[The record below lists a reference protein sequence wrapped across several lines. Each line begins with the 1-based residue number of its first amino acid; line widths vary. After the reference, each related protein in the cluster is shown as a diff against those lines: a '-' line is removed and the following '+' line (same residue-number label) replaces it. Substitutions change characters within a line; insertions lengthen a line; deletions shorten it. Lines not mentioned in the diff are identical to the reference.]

1 MIATLLL
8 AAALAASADGT
19 ARVPGTRLKLG
30 MTEKQVQAQGAFVES
45 PAADAKGMTARKGEL
60 RFFGVLCQ
68 ATLLFRNG
76 RLTRASFEA
85 EGVSPQAIAY
95 VEDQLVRHRMWKE
108 CSRYDADQH
117 SCVWHGEL
125 RLHLETRPARLAAR
139 VEPDGDVPWADDPAA
154 AGTKAGETRTE
165 SPGAAPGA
173 SAAPDTAARAV
184 STPAQGIEPPAKSEA
199 PAKPVTPS
207 GSATAA
213 AAASGTPPVAAPGS
227 IAGAAPSPTAV
238 AVLPDTFTISLVTRN
253 SPSDWPRV
261 ISSPPLE
268 YPDAARRESVQG
280 IVWVLAQV
288 GADGLVQ
295 SARVQRGIRELNDT
309 AVAWVQQSKFAPCVR
324 DNAPCR
330 FWVRVA
336 VRFTLF

>member
-1 MIATLLL
+1 MITALLL
-8 AAALAASADGT
+8 AVTLAASADGT

-30 MTEKQVQAQGAFVES
+30 MTEKQVQAQGTFVES
-45 PAADAKGMTARKGEL
+45 PSTDAKGMTARKGEL
-60 RFFGVLCQ
+60 RFFGVLCE

-76 RLTRASFEA
+76 RLSRANFEA
-85 EGVSPQAIAY
+85 DGVSPQAIAY

-108 CSRYDADQH
+108 CSRYDAQQH

-125 RLHLETRPARLAAR
+125 RLHLETKPARLEAR
-139 VEPDGDVPWADDPAA
+139 IEPAGDVPWANEPAA
-154 AGTKAGETRTE
+154 AGANEPGTKVALD
-165 SPGAAPGA
+165 AARDA
-173 SAAPDTAARAV
+173 KAAPDSAGR
-184 STPAQGIEPPAKSEA
+184 PAP
-199 PAKPVTPS
+199 
-207 GSATAA
+207 AA
-213 AAASGTPPVAAPGS
+213 AATPGTPPVAAPGS

-253 SPSDWPRV
+253 SPSDWPRIV
-261 ISSPPLE
+261 SSPPLD

-280 IVWVLAQV
+280 IVWVMAQV
-288 GADGLVQ
+288 GADGAVQ
-295 SARVQRGIRELNDT
+295 SARVQRGIRELNDA
-309 AVAWVQQSKFAPCVR
+309 AVAWVQQSRFAPCVR

>member
-1 MIATLLL
+1 MLVALLL
-8 AAALAASADGT
+8 AVILAASADGT

-30 MTEKQVQAQGAFVES
+30 MTEKQVQAQGTFVES
-45 PAADAKGMTARKGEL
+45 PAADAKGMAARKGEL

-76 RLTRASFEA
+76 RLTRTHFVAD
-85 EGVSPQAIAY
+85 GISPQAIAY

-108 CSRYDADQH
+108 CSRYDAEQH

-125 RLHLETRPARLAAR
+125 RLHLETRPARLEAR
-139 VEPDGDVPWADDPAA
+139 VEPAGEVPWESEPVAATKEPETKKEAADAA
-154 AGTKAGETRTE
+154 ASAK
-165 SPGAAPGA
+165 
-173 SAAPDTAARAV
+173 AAPDSAAR
-184 STPAQGIEPPAKSEA
+184 PATTAGPRTEA
-199 PAKPVTPS
+199 PAKTESATKNDAPA

-213 AAASGTPPVAAPGS
+213 AAASGTTPVAAPGS
-227 IAGAAPSPTAV
+227 IAGAAPSPTSI

-253 SPSDWPRV
+253 SPSDWPRIV
-261 ISSPPLE
+261 SSPPLE

-288 GADGLVQ
+288 SPDGSVQ
-295 SARVQRGIRELNDT
+295 SARVQRGIRELNDA
-309 AVAWVQQSKFAPCVR
+309 AVAWIQQSRFAPCVR